1 MVYLAHPKY
10 KECYSM
16 TAYDS
21 IVNQTQEGLDQ
32 ATSQWTRAQEQAAAF
47 AEDARK
53 KFRDVL
59 PIATEAVQA
68 NFRLASGALEAQ
80 RDLTVRWLET
90 LNSAP
95 AKSAKV

>member
-1 MVYLAHPKY
+1 
-10 KECYSM
+10 M
-16 TAYDS
+16 TIYDS
-21 IVNQTQEGLDQ
+21 IVNQTQEGLEQ
-32 ATSQWTRAQEQAAAF
+32 ATSQWTRTQEQAAAF

-68 NFRLASGALEAQ
+68 NYRLASGALEAQ
-80 RDLTVRWLET
+80 KDLTVRWLET

-95 AKSAKV
+95 TKPAKG